1 MTPTFP
7 ITREKI
13 RNHFHYFWWQYAL
26 LIVGSIFLWNLLY
39 TTTHYR
45 SPEHLKVEWYY
56 EGPYV
61 PQTQS
66 LADQLLK
73 DIHPQIFPEME
84 EVTFTLVG
92 TDENYGVMQ
101 LVVWMSA
108 GQGDLYMLTGDSFE
122 HHASTGGFVDL
133 QPYVDDGTLHV
144 EGIDLKKGYI
154 KNTDTGEKVLY
165 GIPADSL
172 KGLEAHAIFPE
183 DTFLCILATGGNT
196 ENTLKLMNYL
206 LDNMKEALPQ

>member
-39 TTTHYR
+39 TVTHYR

-56 EGPYV
+56 DGPAV
-61 PQTQS
+61 METQE
-66 LADQLLK
+66 LADQLLAE
-73 DIHPQIFPEME
+73 IHPLVFPEME
-84 EVTFTLVG
+84 EVTFTIVG
-92 TDENYGVMQ
+92 TDVTYGDMQ
-101 LVVWMSA
+101 MVVWMSA
-108 GQGDLYMLTGDSFE
+108 RQGDLYMLARDHFE
-122 HHASTGGFVDL
+122 QHAAGFVDL
-133 QPYVDDGTLHV
+133 APYVADGTLHT
-144 EGIDLKKGYI
+144 EGIDLKKGYV
-154 KNTDTGEKVLY
+154 KNEDTGEKVLC

-172 KGLEAHAIFPE
+172 KGLEAYGIFPE
-183 DTFLCILATGGNT
+183 DTFLSILANGGNT

-206 LDNMKEALPQ
+206 LDHMQEALSQ

>member
-39 TTTHYR
+39 TVTHYR

-56 EGPYV
+56 DGPAV
-61 PQTQS
+61 METQE
-66 LADQLLK
+66 LADRLLAE
-73 DIHPQIFPEME
+73 IHPLVFPEME
-84 EVTFTLVG
+84 EVTFTIVG
-92 TDENYGVMQ
+92 TDVTYGDMQ
-101 LVVWMSA
+101 MVVWMSA
-108 GQGDLYMLTGDSFE
+108 RQGDLYMLTRDHFE
-122 HHASTGGFVDL
+122 QHAAGFVDL
-133 QPYVDDGTLHV
+133 APYVADGTLHT
-144 EGIDLKKGYI
+144 EGIDLKKGYV
-154 KNTDTGEKVLY
+154 KNEDTGEKVLC

-172 KGLEAHAIFPE
+172 KGLEAYGIFPE
-183 DTFLCILATGGNT
+183 DTFLSILANGGNT

-206 LDNMKEALPQ
+206 LDHMQEALSQ